1 MAVEQARTMRHK
13 GTVPSRARPLD
24 ARAHSSSLPA
34 NQQPRA
40 WLQPLPKQSL
50 LVNSTE
56 YKRLETAPVSPIMC
70 HVGFRLRASLVG
82 ANNAVPTSGRPRS
95 DIPLCCHL
103 PSTSCPLPIAISHL
117 PSTWHPLPIAISLPI
132 MISHLQGVP
141 SLACQGSSTQ
151 APSPRAGAYRGE
163 EQIPICCYR
172 R

>member
-1 MAVEQARTMRHK
+1 M
-13 GTVPSRARPLD
+13 GTLVLSACKPTTQSVAPT
-24 ARAHSSSLPA
+24 SSKA
-34 NQQPRA
+34 KFACEFNRVQEA
-40 WLQPLPKQSL
+40 G
-50 LVNSTE
+50 NSTGVPH
-56 YKRLETAPVSPIMC
+56 YVSRRL
-70 HVGFRLRASLVG
+70 RLRASLVG

-117 PSTWHPLPIAISLPI
+117 LSTWHPLPIAISLPI

-141 SLACQGSSTQ
+141 SLTCQGSWTQ
-151 APSPRAGAYRGE
+151 APSPRARAYRGE